1 MKLVSSVML
10 REVDLF
16 PPKLKKRKKD
26 SAKNLIW
33 RTWTYF
39 LPQFENNLKFEK
51 VMQAAQTAKIQIL
64 LILRAKFVH
73 VQNYCLF
80 LIFTNGKIH

>member
-1 MKLVSSVML
+1 ML

-26 SAKNLIW
+26 SVKNLIW

-39 LPQFENNLKFEK
+39 LPQFENNLTFEK
-51 VMQAAQTAKIQIL
+51 DD
-64 LILRAKFVH
+64 
-73 VQNYCLF
+73 
-80 LIFTNGKIH
+80 

>member
-26 SAKNLIW
+26 SAKNLI
-33 RTWTYF
+33 
-39 LPQFENNLKFEK
+39 
-51 VMQAAQTAKIQIL
+51 
-64 LILRAKFVH
+64 
-73 VQNYCLF
+73 
-80 LIFTNGKIH
+80 